1 MNGPATYE
9 VLTYLILGIIGA
21 QTLSFAAFWKIWS
34 LIDKVKTDAMDEAE
48 KLDQELSDMKAAHA
62 DFRTHIAETYVTKA
76 GMQEQTGQLLRAI
89 ESVGKRI
96 DGLNDRLDRL
106 YDSPAPGRRTR
117 SNQV

>member
-1 MNGPATYE
+1 MNGPVTYE
-9 VLTYLILGIIGA
+9 VLSYLIMGIIGA
-21 QTLSFAAFWKIWS
+21 LGLTFTAFWKIWS
-34 LIDKVKTDAMDEAE
+34 LIEKGKTDAEKKTE
-48 KLDQELSDMKAAHA
+48 KLDEELSEMKAAHA

-89 ESVGKRI
+89 ESIGKRI

-117 SNQV
+117 SIQS

>member
-1 MNGPATYE
+1 MNGPVTYE
-9 VLTYLILGIIGA
+9 VLSYLIMGIIGA
-21 QTLSFAAFWKIWS
+21 LGLTFTAFWKIWS
-34 LIDKVKTDAMDEAE
+34 LIEKAKTENQKETE
-48 KLDQELSDMKAAHA
+48 KLEQDLGDMKEAHA

-89 ESVGKRI
+89 ESIGKRI

-117 SNQV
+117 SSQG